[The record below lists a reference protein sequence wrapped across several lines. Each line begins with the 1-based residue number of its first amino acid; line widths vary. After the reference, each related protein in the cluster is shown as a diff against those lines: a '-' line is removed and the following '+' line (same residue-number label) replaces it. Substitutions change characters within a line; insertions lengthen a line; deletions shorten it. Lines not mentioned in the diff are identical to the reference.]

1 MNTSPQLG
9 HSLSTTWVLRTC
21 WAGLAAL
28 ISAVVGAGGDVG
40 SEPLQPVRWRTTRA
54 IALNSLALLSTI
66 LERRAAASSS
76 AATLRH
82 STRSSL
88 QTTRV

>member
-1 MNTSPQLG
+1 M
-9 HSLSTTWVLRTC
+9 
-21 WAGLAAL
+21 
-28 ISAVVGAGGDVG
+28 
-40 SEPLQPVRWRTTRA
+40 RWRTTRA

-66 LERRAAASSS
+66 VERRAAASSS

-88 QTTRV
+88 QTTRALQPAQLPSLPAPPA